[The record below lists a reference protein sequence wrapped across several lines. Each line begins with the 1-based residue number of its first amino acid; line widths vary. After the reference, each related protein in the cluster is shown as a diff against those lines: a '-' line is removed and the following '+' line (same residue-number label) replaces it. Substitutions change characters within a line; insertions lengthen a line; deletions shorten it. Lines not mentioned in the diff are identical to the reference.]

1 MAMALLS
8 LTNKGIAS
16 QYASDEGLDE
26 MVGLRS
32 LEQRAEEQQPDRS
45 TSKMLSALFG
55 FSPSTPHPTE
65 MAMVMPHQLPPM
77 YYNDFYEDL
86 VTTKRN
92 DVHSAGCDCK
102 VTVRWDTI
110 QPRQMFI
117 IILLFPE

>member
-32 LEQRAEEQQPDRS
+32 LEHRAEEQQPDRS

-65 MAMVMPHQLPPM
+65 IAMVMPHQLPPM
-77 YYNDFYEDL
+77 YYRRVVATEVWIPLNLNISLGEDGAL
-86 VTTKRN
+86 QARRDIVA
-92 DVHSAGCDCK
+92 VCFS
-102 VTVRWDTI
+102 I
-110 QPRQMFI
+110 F
-117 IILLFPE
+117 